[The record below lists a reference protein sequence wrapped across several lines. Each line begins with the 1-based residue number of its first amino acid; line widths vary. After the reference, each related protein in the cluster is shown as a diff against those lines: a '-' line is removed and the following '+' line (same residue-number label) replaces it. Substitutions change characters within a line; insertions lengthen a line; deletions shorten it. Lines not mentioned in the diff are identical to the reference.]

1 LAGFWELK
9 ERENKVQIS
18 KSVKKEKRKEEEEEE
33 EEERTHHREASSC
46 FHLRGS

>member
-18 KSVKKEKRKEEEEEE
+18 KSVKIEKRKKKKRKKKNELII
-33 EEERTHHREASSC
+33 ERPLPAST
-46 FHLRGS
+46 